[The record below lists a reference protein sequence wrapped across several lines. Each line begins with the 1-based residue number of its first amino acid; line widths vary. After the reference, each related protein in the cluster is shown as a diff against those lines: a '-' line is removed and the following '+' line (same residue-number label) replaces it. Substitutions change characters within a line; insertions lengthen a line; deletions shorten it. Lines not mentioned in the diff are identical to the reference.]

1 MKLSEFFELDLEN
14 QVRKLDEVVS
24 HLAGYFY
31 TSSVEKLEDGRIK
44 FTNKCEDCRRQT
56 KYFSEDIQ
64 ILDYIGKYVGFGTFK
79 DKLAMIDD

>member
-1 MKLSEFFELDLEN
+1 MKLSEFFGLDLEN

-24 HLAGYFY
+24 YLAGYFY